1 MTFAITERKTLKL
14 THAKGRKEI
23 HGEALVQAIDLKFS
37 GTFGN
42 EVLSMFH
49 AALPAALFTA
59 EGPAS
64 SDDVQQEMN
73 LPISDLGSLRFT
85 KMRYPLKWHQDIIGA
100 TVSIYWGAGK
110 PMVIPLCKVTDF
122 EFDPLDGG
130 AVSISFRASSAADIT
145 EKILGKT
152 GILAGDDVEITLD
165 PPQVQQP
172 DEPRAPAAPA
182 VQQTPESIFTGGD
195 AGGEAETATAD
206 DAGGWPF
213 PNNPPAVVQ

>member
-1 MTFAITERKTLKL
+1 MTFAIPERKTLQL
-14 THAKGRKEI
+14 THAKGRKEM

-37 GTFGN
+37 GTFSN

-59 EGPAS
+59 EGPAA
-64 SDDVQQEMN
+64 SDNVQLEMN
-73 LPISDLGSLRFT
+73 LPIAELGNLRFN

-100 TVSIYWGAGK
+100 TVSIYYGTGK

-122 EFDPLDGG
+122 EIEPMDGG
-130 AVSISFRASSAADIT
+130 AVAIAFRASSAADIT

-152 GILAGDDVEITLD
+152 AILAGDSVEITLE
-165 PPQVQQP
+165 PPQVQQA

-182 VQQTPESIFTGGD
+182 AQQTPESIFTGGAAGDD
-195 AGGEAETATAD
+195 ARAAPAS

-213 PNNPPAVVQ
+213 PNDPPAVVQ